1 MRFME
6 KWSRDGLQQV
16 MKKLRDDFKTYKAVM
31 ADPRCPGSAKLLLA
45 AAAAYALSPV
55 DLIPDF
61 IPVLGQLDD
70 LIIVPLLIRL
80 ALKRIPR
87 ELVDEHR
94 CSTVD

>member
-31 ADPRCPGSAKLLLA
+31 ADPRCPGSAKLLLG

>member
-1 MRFME
+1 MN
-6 KWSRDGLQQV
+6 
-16 MKKLRDDFKTYKAVM
+16 KLRKKFRTYRAVM
-31 ADPRCPGSAKLLLA
+31 ADPRCPGSAKLLLGA
-45 AAAAYALSPV
+45 AVAYALSPV

-80 ALKRIPR
+80 ALKRIPE

-94 CSTVD
+94 RSPVN